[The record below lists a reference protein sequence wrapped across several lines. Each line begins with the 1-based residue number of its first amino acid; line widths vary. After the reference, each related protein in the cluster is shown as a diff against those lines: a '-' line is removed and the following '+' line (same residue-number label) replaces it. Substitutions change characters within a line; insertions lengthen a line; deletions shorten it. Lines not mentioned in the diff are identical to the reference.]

1 MYFVRHFSSSFL
13 IRGVYSFMMEVWR
26 GKNKETLFNVS
37 ERGKTMFMGPR
48 LLRLT
53 VVTATLLFLAGC
65 AASKLKITPISTSE
79 NPSEQVDLLA
89 KSLDNARKGQVNVLS
104 PTLFSKAEES
114 LKNARKELKLGNS
127 LSHILREVSYGKA
140 QLQRAEEMAQV
151 SRSALP
157 DVLEA
162 RDRAIK
168 AGAPDLGKDY
178 ETVEQKFLALTRAIE
193 GNDLDW
199 ARENRLKVTN
209 GFDRLEL
216 QAIKHKAL
224 GEARK
229 LVIKAEAGGAS
240 EIAPKTLAEAQ
251 RKLSESDD
259 FITKNRYEKDRI
271 QLKAAEALFQ
281 AKRLEQVMLLAQK
294 IRTAKPEDI
303 ALLFEG
309 MLQEVADKLSSPDLR
324 DQPMNKRLEGIL
336 DSINALQGERQSL
349 AETDQAQQKQ
359 IALLEGLSREEKI
372 TKERLTREERAA
384 KERLEAEKRF
394 RALYSEIR
402 NLFGI
407 TEAEIYK
414 QGNRLVIRL
423 RAVKF
428 PVGKAIIMPG
438 NYELLSRVQMA
449 IRKVKNPEVVIEG
462 HTDSTGSDAVNQ
474 KLSQDRA
481 EAVRQYLIANE
492 TVPPDKILAVGYG
505 SSRPLASNATEEGR
519 AINRRIDVLITP
531 ET

>member
-1 MYFVRHFSSSFL
+1 
-13 IRGVYSFMMEVWR
+13 
-26 GKNKETLFNVS
+26 
-37 ERGKTMFMGPR
+37 MGPR

-53 VVTATLLFLAGC
+53 VVTATLFFLGGC
-65 AASKLKITPISTSE
+65 AASKLKVTPIPTSE

-89 KSLDNARKGQVNVLS
+89 KRIDTARKEQVNVLS
-104 PTLFSKAEES
+104 PALFLKAEQF
-114 LKNARKELKLGNS
+114 LKNAKKGLKLGKS
-127 LSHILREVSYGKA
+127 LSDILREVSYGKA

-157 DVLEA
+157 DVLAA

-168 AGAPDLGKDY
+168 AGAPDLGNDY
-178 ETVEQKFLALTRAIE
+178 ATVDQQFIALTGAIE
-193 GNDLDW
+193 NNDLDW

-229 LVIKAEAGGAS
+229 LIANAEAGGAA
-240 EIAPKTLAEAQ
+240 ELAPKTLAEAKG
-251 RKLSESDD
+251 KLSEADD
-259 FITKNRYEKDRI
+259 FISKNRYKKEGI

-281 AKRLEQVMLLAQK
+281 ARRLQQVMLLARK
-294 IRTAKPEDI
+294 IKTTKPEDT

-309 MLQEVADKLSSPDLR
+309 MLQEVSDKLSSPDLR

-349 AETDQAQQKQ
+349 AETAQAQQKQ
-359 IALLEGLSREEKI
+359 IASLEGLSRQERI
-372 TKERLTREERAA
+372 AKERLTQEERTA
-384 KERLEAEKRF
+384 KEHLEAERRF

-402 NLFGI
+402 NMFGV

-428 PVGKAIIMPG
+428 PVGKAVIMPS
-438 NYELLSRVQMA
+438 NYELLSRVQKA
-449 IRKVKNPEVVIEG
+449 IGKVKKPEVVIEG
-462 HTDSTGSDAVNQ
+462 HTDSTGSDAANQ

-481 EAVRQYLIANE
+481 DAVREYLIANA
-492 TVPPDKILAVGYG
+492 TVPPEKILAVGYG
-505 SSRPLASNATEEGR
+505 STRPLASNATEEGR

-531 ET
+531 GT